1 MRQQLLAILVSF
13 SVFFSPILLADELKL
28 KADAPTLYQVKA
40 GDTLWDIAGLYLQ
53 HPWLWPRLWKL
64 NPQVDNPHLI
74 YPGDELHL
82 QFDADGQP
90 ILTLNS
96 QRVTT
101 SSSEVT
107 QAQSDTL
114 AVGTIKLTPQ
124 IRRIAKADKAVPSIS
139 LAGIEPFLSEEQLV
153 SEDQLESL
161 PYVLGG
167 KDNVKNAVSGH
178 LLYVQGELDQTQRYG
193 IYRQGEV
200 YEDPQ
205 SGDVLGYEAILMAEA
220 KVLPP
225 AMVDEQ
231 HISRIEVQKS
241 RREVKQGDRL
251 LPMPQQSVYP
261 DFFELQSPETVVSGV
276 IVDSASEW
284 REFAKGEIVLLNQ
297 GLNAQLQPGHLLG
310 IFRPSPAVVDFG
322 DKPSYPEDSDK
333 LQRILHEVVGSAD
346 EMPTELVGQLMIVK
360 VSEHS
365 SFAMILRT
373 EQPVRV
379 GDLIGNL

>member
-1 MRQQLLAILVSF
+1 MRQQLLAFLVSF
-13 SVFFSPILLADELKL
+13 SVFFSTMLLADELKL
-28 KADAPTLYQVKA
+28 KADAPSLYLVKS

-64 NPQVDNPHLI
+64 NPQVSNPHLI

-90 ILTLNS
+90 ILSLNS
-96 QRVTT
+96 QREAVSRAGTTQVQNYSTT
-101 SSSEVT
+101 S
-107 QAQSDTL
+107 A
-114 AVGTIKLTPQ
+114 AIKLTPKV
-124 IRRIAKADKAVPSIS
+124 RRMAKADKAIPAVA
-139 LAGIEPFLSEEQLV
+139 LAAIDPFLSEEHLLAA
-153 SEDQLESL
+153 EQLESL

-167 KDNVKNAVSGH
+167 KENVKNSVSGH
-178 LLYVQGELDQTQRYG
+178 LLYVQGELDQTLRYG

-205 SGDVLGYEAILMAEA
+205 SGDILGYEAVLMAEA

-225 AMVDEQ
+225 AMVGEQ

-251 LPMPQQSVYP
+251 IPLPSQSVYP
-261 DFFELQSPETVVSGV
+261 DFFQLQSPDTVVSGV

-297 GLNAQLQPGHLLG
+297 GQNAQLQPGHLLG

-333 LQRILHEVVGSAD
+333 LQRILHEVAGSAD

>member
-1 MRQQLLAILVSF
+1 MRQQLLAILLCF
-13 SVFFSPILLADELKL
+13 SVVYSLDLVAGELKL
-28 KADAPTLYQVKA
+28 KADAPALYQVKA

-53 HPWLWPRLWKL
+53 HPWLWPNLWKL
-64 NPQVDNPHLI
+64 NPQVNDPHLI
-74 YPGDELHL
+74 YPGDELQL
-82 QFDADGQP
+82 QFNADGQP
-90 ILTLNS
+90 QLRLNTQPMAAS
-96 QRVTT
+96 SLDSAQRY
-101 SSSEVT
+101 SSAGS
-107 QAQSDTL
+107 A
-114 AVGTIKLTPQ
+114 IKLTPKV
-124 IRRIAKADKAVPSIS
+124 RRLAKSIQAVPSIA

-153 SEDQLESL
+153 SEEQLQTL

-167 KDNVKNAVSGH
+167 QQNVKNSVSGH

-193 IYRQGEV
+193 IYRQGEA
-200 YEDPQ
+200 YQDPQ
-205 SGDVLGYEAILMAEA
+205 TGELLGYEAVLMAEA

-225 AMVDEQ
+225 ALVDEQ
-231 HISRIEVQKS
+231 YISRVEVQKS

-251 LPMPQQSVYP
+251 LPMRELSVYP
-261 DFFELQSPETVVSGV
+261 EFFQLQSPETQVSGV

-297 GLNAQLQPGHLLG
+297 GQKSQLQPGHLLG
-310 IFRPSPAVVDFG
+310 IFRQSPAVVDFG

-333 LQRILHEVVGSAD
+333 LQRILHEIVGSAD

-360 VSEHS
+360 VSERS

>member
-1 MRQQLLAILVSF
+1 MRQQLLAFLVSF
-13 SVFFSPILLADELKL
+13 SVFFSTMLLADELKL
-28 KADAPTLYQVKA
+28 KADAPSLYLVKS

-64 NPQVDNPHLI
+64 NPQVSNPHLI

-90 ILTLNS
+90 ILSLNS
-96 QRVTT
+96 QREAVSSAGTTQVQNYSTT
-101 SSSEVT
+101 S
-107 QAQSDTL
+107 A
-114 AVGTIKLTPQ
+114 AIKLTPKV
-124 IRRIAKADKAVPSIS
+124 RRIAKADKAIPAVA
-139 LAGIEPFLSEEQLV
+139 LAAIEPFLSEEHLL
-153 SEDQLESL
+153 SAEQLESL

-167 KDNVKNAVSGH
+167 KENVKNAVSGH
-178 LLYVQGELDQTQRYG
+178 LLYVQGELDQTLRYG

-205 SGDVLGYEAILMAEA
+205 SGDILGYEAVLMAEA

-225 AMVDEQ
+225 AMVSEQ

-251 LPMPQQSVYP
+251 IPLPSQSVYP
-261 DFFELQSPETVVSGV
+261 VFFQLRSPESLVSGV

-297 GLNAQLQPGHLLG
+297 GQNARLQPGHLLG

>member
-1 MRQQLLAILVSF
+1 MRQQLLAFLVSF
-13 SVFFSPILLADELKL
+13 SVFFSTMLLADELKL
-28 KADAPTLYQVKA
+28 KADAPSLYLVKS

-64 NPQVDNPHLI
+64 NPQVSNPHLI

-90 ILTLNS
+90 ILSLNS
-96 QRVTT
+96 QREAVSRAGTTQVQNYSTT
-101 SSSEVT
+101 S
-107 QAQSDTL
+107 A
-114 AVGTIKLTPQ
+114 AIKLTPKV
-124 IRRIAKADKAVPSIS
+124 RRIAKADKAIPAVA
-139 LAGIEPFLSEEQLV
+139 LAAIEPFLSEEHLLAA
-153 SEDQLESL
+153 EQLESL

-167 KDNVKNAVSGH
+167 KENVKNAVSGH
-178 LLYVQGELDQTQRYG
+178 LLYVQGELDQTLRYG

-205 SGDVLGYEAILMAEA
+205 SGDILGYEAVLMAEA

-225 AMVDEQ
+225 AMVGEQ

-251 LPMPQQSVYP
+251 IPLPSQSVYP
-261 DFFELQSPETVVSGV
+261 DFFQLQSPDTVVSGV

-297 GLNAQLQPGHLLG
+297 GQNAQLQPGHLLG
-310 IFRPSPAVVDFG
+310 IFRPSPTVVDFG

-333 LQRILHEVVGSAD
+333 LQRILHEVAGSAD

>member
-1 MRQQLLAILVSF
+1 MRQQLLAFLVSF
-13 SVFFSPILLADELKL
+13 SVFFSTMLLADELKL
-28 KADAPTLYQVKA
+28 KADAPSLYLVKS

-64 NPQVDNPHLI
+64 NPQVSNPYLI

-90 ILTLNS
+90 ILSLNS
-96 QRVTT
+96 QREVVSSAGTTQVQNYSTT
-101 SSSEVT
+101 S
-107 QAQSDTL
+107 A
-114 AVGTIKLTPQ
+114 AIKLTPKV
-124 IRRIAKADKAVPSIS
+124 RRIAKADKAIPAVA
-139 LAGIEPFLSEEQLV
+139 LAAIEPFLSEEHLLAA
-153 SEDQLESL
+153 EQLESQ

-167 KDNVKNAVSGH
+167 QQNVKNSVSGH
-178 LLYVQGELDQTQRYG
+178 LLYVQGELDQTLRYG

-205 SGDVLGYEAILMAEA
+205 SGDILGYEVVLMAEA

-225 AMVDEQ
+225 AMVGEQ

-251 LPMPQQSVYP
+251 IPLPSQSVYP
-261 DFFELQSPETVVSGV
+261 VFFQLRSPESLVSGV

-297 GLNAQLQPGHLLG
+297 GQNAKLQPGHLLG

-333 LQRILHEVVGSAD
+333 LQRILHEVAGSAD

>member
-1 MRQQLLAILVSF
+1 MRQQLLAFLVSF
-13 SVFFSPILLADELKL
+13 SVFFSTMLLADELKL
-28 KADAPTLYQVKA
+28 KADAPSLYLVKS

-64 NPQVDNPHLI
+64 NPQVSNPHLI

-90 ILTLNS
+90 ILSLNS
-96 QRVTT
+96 QREAVSSAGTTQVQNYSTT
-101 SSSEVT
+101 S
-107 QAQSDTL
+107 A
-114 AVGTIKLTPQ
+114 AIKLTPKV
-124 IRRIAKADKAVPSIS
+124 RRIAKADKAIPAVA
-139 LAGIEPFLSEEQLV
+139 LAAIEPFLSEEHLLAA
-153 SEDQLESL
+153 EQLESL

-167 KDNVKNAVSGH
+167 KENVKNAVSGH
-178 LLYVQGELDQTQRYG
+178 LLYVQGELDQTLRYG

-205 SGDVLGYEAILMAEA
+205 SGDILGYEAVLVAEA

-225 AMVDEQ
+225 AMVGEQ

-251 LPMPQQSVYP
+251 IPLPSQSVYP
-261 DFFELQSPETVVSGV
+261 VFFQLQSPDTVVSGV

-297 GLNAQLQPGHLLG
+297 GQNAQLQPGHLLG

-333 LQRILHEVVGSAD
+333 LQRILHEVAGSAD

>member
-1 MRQQLLAILVSF
+1 MRQQLLAFLVSF
-13 SVFFSPILLADELKL
+13 SVFFSTMLLADELKL
-28 KADAPTLYQVKA
+28 KADAPSLYLVKS

-64 NPQVDNPHLI
+64 NPQVSNPHLI

-90 ILTLNS
+90 ILSLNS
-96 QRVTT
+96 QREAVSSAGTTQVQNYSTT
-101 SSSEVT
+101 S
-107 QAQSDTL
+107 A
-114 AVGTIKLTPQ
+114 AIKLTPKV
-124 IRRIAKADKAVPSIS
+124 RRIAKADKAIPAVA
-139 LAGIEPFLSEEQLV
+139 LAAIEPFLSEEHLLAA
-153 SEDQLESL
+153 EQLESL

-167 KDNVKNAVSGH
+167 KENVKNAVSGH
-178 LLYVQGELDQTQRYG
+178 LLYVQGELDQTLRYG

-205 SGDVLGYEAILMAEA
+205 SGDILGYEAVLMAEA

-225 AMVDEQ
+225 AMVGEQ

-251 LPMPQQSVYP
+251 IPLPSQSVYP
-261 DFFELQSPETVVSGV
+261 VFFQLQSPDTVVSGV

-297 GLNAQLQPGHLLG
+297 GQNAQLQPGHLLG

-333 LQRILHEVVGSAD
+333 LQRILHEVAGSAD

>member
-13 SVFFSPILLADELKL
+13 SVFFSTILLADELKL

-64 NPQVDNPHLI
+64 NPQVNNPHLI
-74 YPGDELHL
+74 YPGDQLHL

-90 ILTLNS
+90 ILRLNS
-96 QRVTT
+96 QRATA

-107 QAQSDTL
+107 QAQSNTS
-114 AVGTIKLTPQ
+114 AAGAIKLTPQ
-124 IRRIAKADKAVPSIS
+124 IRRIAKADKPVPSIA
-139 LAGIEPFLSEEQLV
+139 LASIEPFLSEERLV

-178 LLYVQGELDQTQRYG
+178 LLYVQGELDQAQRYG

-220 KVLPP
+220 KVLPSV
-225 AMVDEQ
+225 MVDEQ
-231 HISRIEVQKS
+231 QISRIEVQKS
-241 RREVKQGDRL
+241 RREVRQGDRL

-261 DFFELQSPETVVSGV
+261 DFFQLQSPDTVVSGV
-276 IVDSASEW
+276 IVDSASQW

-297 GLNAQLQPGHLLG
+297 GQNAQLQPGHLLG
-310 IFRPSPAVVDFG
+310 IFRQSPSVVDFG
-322 DKPSYPEDSDK
+322 DKPSYPEDSEK
-333 LQRILHEVVGSAD
+333 LQRILHEVVDSAD

-360 VSEHS
+360 VDELS

>member
-1 MRQQLLAILVSF
+1 MRQLLLAILVSL
-13 SVFFSPILLADELKL
+13 SVFFSTILWADGLKL
-28 KADAPTLYQVKA
+28 KADAPSFYVVKT

-64 NPQVDNPHLI
+64 NPQVNNPHLI
-74 YPGDELHL
+74 YPGDELRL
-82 QFDADGQP
+82 LFDAEGQP
-90 ILTLNS
+90 ILTLANKAGTASHSETASAQNNS
-96 QRVTT
+96 AATT
-101 SSSEVT
+101 
-107 QAQSDTL
+107 
-114 AVGTIKLTPQ
+114 KLTPQ
-124 IRRIAKADKAVPSIS
+124 IRRIAKADKAIPLVA
-139 LAGIEPFLSEEQLV
+139 LAGIEAFLSEEQLV
-153 SEDQLESL
+153 SEDQLENL
-161 PYVLGG
+161 PYIMGG
-167 KDNVKNAVSGH
+167 KDNVKNAVTGH
-178 LLYVQGELDQTQRYG
+178 LLHVRGELDQTQRYG

-205 SGDVLGYEAILMAEA
+205 SGDVLGYEAVLMAEA

-225 AMVDEQ
+225 ALVDEQ
-231 HISRIEVQKS
+231 QISRIEVQKS

-261 DFFELQSPETVVSGV
+261 DFFQLQSPDAQVSGV

-297 GLNAQLQPGHLLG
+297 GQNAQLQPGHLLG
-310 IFRPSPAVVDFG
+310 IFRQSPSVVDFG

-333 LQRILHEVVGSAD
+333 LQRILHEVVGSTD

-360 VSEHS
+360 VNEHS

-379 GDLIGNL
+379 GDLIANL

>member
-1 MRQQLLAILVSF
+1 M
-13 SVFFSPILLADELKL
+13 
-28 KADAPTLYQVKA
+28 
-40 GDTLWDIAGLYLQ
+40 
-53 HPWLWPRLWKL
+53 
-64 NPQVDNPHLI
+64 
-74 YPGDELHL
+74 
-82 QFDADGQP
+82 
-90 ILTLNS
+90 
-96 QRVTT
+96 
-101 SSSEVT
+101 
-107 QAQSDTL
+107 
-114 AVGTIKLTPQ
+114 
-124 IRRIAKADKAVPSIS
+124 
-139 LAGIEPFLSEEQLV
+139 
-153 SEDQLESL
+153 
-161 PYVLGG
+161 
-167 KDNVKNAVSGH
+167 
-178 LLYVQGELDQTQRYG
+178 
-193 IYRQGEV
+193 

-205 SGDVLGYEAILMAEA
+205 SGDILGYEVVLMAEA

-225 AMVDEQ
+225 AMVGEQ

-251 LPMPQQSVYP
+251 IPLPSQSVYP
-261 DFFELQSPETVVSGV
+261 DFFQLQSPDTVVSGV

-297 GLNAQLQPGHLLG
+297 GQNARLQPGHLLG

-333 LQRILHEVVGSAD
+333 LQRILHEVAGSAD

>member
-1 MRQQLLAILVSF
+1 MRQRLLAILISF
-13 SVFFSPILLADELKL
+13 SVFFSALLLADELKL
-28 KADAPTLYQVKA
+28 KADAPTLYLVKS

-64 NPQVDNPHLI
+64 NPQVSNPHLI

-90 ILTLNS
+90 ILSLTS
-96 QRVTT
+96 QRVAA
-101 SSSEVT
+101 SR
-107 QAQSDTL
+107 SDTSL
-114 AVGTIKLTPQ
+114 VQHQAPVSTAIKLTPQ
-124 IRRIAKADKAVPSIS
+124 VRRIAKADKAIPAVA
-139 LAGIEPFLSEEQLV
+139 LAAIEPFLSEEQLI
-153 SEDQLESL
+153 SEEELASL

-178 LLYVQGELDQTQRYG
+178 LLYVQGELEPTQRYG

-205 SGDVLGYEAILMAEA
+205 SGDVLGYEAVLLAEA
-220 KVLPP
+220 KVLPS
-225 AMVDEQ
+225 ALVDEQ
-231 HISRIEVQKS
+231 QISRIEVQKS

-251 LPMPQQSVYP
+251 IALPSQSVYP
-261 DFFELQSPETVVSGV
+261 DFFQLRSPESVVSGV

-297 GLNAQLQPGHLLG
+297 GQNARLQPGHLLG
-310 IFRPSPAVVDFG
+310 IFRPSPSVLNFG
-322 DKPSYPEDSDK
+322 DTPSYPEDSDK
-333 LQRILHEVVGSAD
+333 LQRILHEVAGSAD
-346 EMPTELVGQLMIVK
+346 KMPIELVGQLMIVK

-365 SFAMILRT
+365 SFAMILRS

>member
-1 MRQQLLAILVSF
+1 MRQRLLAILVGF
-13 SVFFSPILLADELKL
+13 SVFFSTVLLADELKL
-28 KADAPTLYQVKA
+28 KADAPTLYVVKR

-64 NPQVDNPHLI
+64 NPQVSNPHLI

-90 ILTLNS
+90 ILSLTS
-96 QRVTT
+96 QRVAA
-101 SSSEVT
+101 SR
-107 QAQSDTL
+107 SDTSQVQHN
-114 AVGTIKLTPQ
+114 ATVSTAIKLTPQ
-124 IRRIAKADKAVPSIS
+124 VRRMAKADKAIPAVA
-139 LAGIEPFLSEEQLV
+139 LAAIEPFLSEEQLV
-153 SEDQLESL
+153 SEEELESL

-167 KDNVKNAVSGH
+167 KENVKNAVSGH
-178 LLYVQGELDQTQRYG
+178 LLYVQGELDLTQRYG

-220 KVLPP
+220 KVLPS

-231 HISRIEVQKS
+231 QISRIEVQKS

-251 LPMPQQSVYP
+251 LPLPQQSVYP
-261 DFFELQSPETVVSGV
+261 DFFQLRSPESVVSGV

-297 GLNAQLQPGHLLG
+297 GQNAQLQPGHLLG
-310 IFRPSPAVVDFG
+310 IFRQSPSVVDFG

>member
-1 MRQQLLAILVSF
+1 MRQQLLAFLVSF
-13 SVFFSPILLADELKL
+13 SVFFSTMLLADELKL
-28 KADAPTLYQVKA
+28 KADAPSLYLVKS

-64 NPQVDNPHLI
+64 NPQVSNPHLI

-90 ILTLNS
+90 ILSLNS
-96 QRVTT
+96 QREAVSRAGTTQVQNYSTT
-101 SSSEVT
+101 S
-107 QAQSDTL
+107 A
-114 AVGTIKLTPQ
+114 AIKLTPKV
-124 IRRIAKADKAVPSIS
+124 RRMAKADKAIPAVA
-139 LAGIEPFLSEEQLV
+139 LAAIDPFLSEEHLLAA
-153 SEDQLESL
+153 EQLESL

-167 KDNVKNAVSGH
+167 KENVKNAVSGH
-178 LLYVQGELDQTQRYG
+178 LLYVQGELDQTLRYG

-205 SGDVLGYEAILMAEA
+205 SGDILGYEAVLMAEA

-225 AMVDEQ
+225 AMMGEQ

-251 LPMPQQSVYP
+251 IPLPSQSVYP
-261 DFFELQSPETVVSGV
+261 DFFQLQSPDTVVSGV

-297 GLNAQLQPGHLLG
+297 GQNAQLQPGHLLG

-333 LQRILHEVVGSAD
+333 LQRILHEVAGSAD

>member
-13 SVFFSPILLADELKL
+13 SVFFCTNPLADELKI

-64 NPQVDNPHLI
+64 NPQVNNPHLI

-90 ILTLNS
+90 VLTLNS
-96 QRVTT
+96 QNINAHT
-101 SSSEVT
+101 SVAK
-107 QAQSDTL
+107 QAQSNT
-114 AVGTIKLTPQ
+114 AVASAIKLKPH
-124 IRRIAKADKAVPSIS
+124 IRRLAKSNQPVPAVA

-153 SEDQLESL
+153 SEEQLESL
-161 PYVLGG
+161 PYILGG

-178 LLYVQGELDQTQRYG
+178 LLYVHGELDPTQRYG

-200 YEDPQ
+200 YEDPE
-205 SGDVLGYEAILMAEA
+205 SGDVLGYEAVLMAEA
-220 KVLPP
+220 KVLPS
-225 AMVDEQ
+225 ATVDEQ
-231 HISRIEVQKS
+231 QISRIEVQES

-251 LPMPQQSVYP
+251 LPMPQQPVYP
-261 DFFELQSPETVVSGV
+261 DFFQLKAPDTVVSGV

-297 GLNAQLQPGHLLG
+297 GENAQLQPGHMLG
-310 IFRPSPAVVDFG
+310 IFRPSPVVVDSG

-333 LQRILHEVVGSAD
+333 LQRILHEIVGSAD

-360 VSEHS
+360 VSQHS

>member
-1 MRQQLLAILVSF
+1 MRPLLLAILVSV
-13 SVFFSPILLADELKL
+13 SVFFSTSLRADELKL
-28 KADAPTLYQVKA
+28 KADAPSFYVVKT

-64 NPQVDNPHLI
+64 NPQVNNPHLI
-74 YPGDELHL
+74 YPGDELRL
-82 QFDADGQP
+82 LFDAEGQP
-90 ILTLNS
+90 ILTLTNTAGTAS
-96 QRVTT
+96 H
-101 SSSEVT
+101 SET
-107 QAQSDTL
+107 ASAQNN
-114 AVGTIKLTPQ
+114 AAATIKLTPQ
-124 IRRIAKADKAVPSIS
+124 IRRIAKADKAIPLVA
-139 LAGIEPFLSEEQLV
+139 LAGIEVFLSEEQLV
-153 SEDQLESL
+153 SEDQLENL
-161 PYVLGG
+161 PYIVGG
-167 KDNVKNAVSGH
+167 KDNVKNAVTGH
-178 LLYVQGELDQTQRYG
+178 LLYVRGELDQTQRYG

-205 SGDVLGYEAILMAEA
+205 SGDVLGYEAVLMAEA

-231 HISRIEVQKS
+231 QISRIEVQKS

-261 DFFELQSPETVVSGV
+261 DFFQLQSPDAQVSGV

-310 IFRPSPAVVDFG
+310 IFRQSPSVVDFG
-322 DKPSYPEDSDK
+322 DKPAYPEDSDK
-333 LQRILHEVVGSAD
+333 LQRILHEVVGSTD

-360 VSEHS
+360 VNEHS
-365 SFAMILRT
+365 SFAMILHT

>member
-1 MRQQLLAILVSF
+1 MRQQLLAFLVSF
-13 SVFFSPILLADELKL
+13 SVFFSTMLLAHELKL
-28 KADAPTLYQVKA
+28 KADAPSLYLVKS

-64 NPQVDNPHLI
+64 NPQVSNPHLI

-90 ILTLNS
+90 ILSLNS
-96 QRVTT
+96 QREAVSRAGTTQVQNYSTT
-101 SSSEVT
+101 S
-107 QAQSDTL
+107 A
-114 AVGTIKLTPQ
+114 AIKLTPKV
-124 IRRIAKADKAVPSIS
+124 RRMAKADKAIPAVA
-139 LAGIEPFLSEEQLV
+139 LAAIEPFLSEEHLLAA
-153 SEDQLESL
+153 EQLESL

-167 KDNVKNAVSGH
+167 KENVKNAVSGH
-178 LLYVQGELDQTQRYG
+178 LLYVQGELDQTLRYG

-205 SGDVLGYEAILMAEA
+205 SGDILGYEAVLMAEA

-225 AMVDEQ
+225 AMVGEQ

-251 LPMPQQSVYP
+251 IPLPSQSVYP
-261 DFFELQSPETVVSGV
+261 DFFQLQSPDTVVSGV

-297 GLNAQLQPGHLLG
+297 GQNAQLQPGHLLG

-333 LQRILHEVVGSAD
+333 LQRILHEVAGSAD

-379 GDLIGNL
+379 GDVIGNL